1 MRNVKTAIWT
11 RRDRCRLTRTLLSPC
26 DAEIRRPSPV
36 EVLHSMPQRVGFA
49 QMLEPS
55 AGTPVGSWAAPA
67 VSSDRRQFN
76 PSVYAVIESEP

>member
-11 RRDRCRLTRTLLSPC
+11 RRDRCRLTRTLLNPC
-26 DAEIRRPSPV
+26 DAEILRHRWRRSHRV
-36 EVLHSMPQRVGFA
+36 PQRGGSA

-55 AGTPVGSWAAPA
+55 AGTPVGSGAAPA